1 MPFTIKRYKTKA
13 KWNKYKSCVG
23 KVEKKG
29 TAVNPH
35 AVCRK
40 SVYGTKK
47 QPKWLIKAR
56 KKGYTG
62 MTYYDAKEGGFLN

>member
-23 KVEKKG
+23 KVKKKG

-40 SVYGTKK
+40 SVYGTKNK
-47 QPKWLIKAR
+47 EETEEYFLGKDPR
-56 KKGYTG
+56 KHKDYKF
-62 MTYYDAKEGGFLN
+62 YGGK